1 MIRQIV
7 RTLALSAA
15 LIAPVIAA
23 DEPAATAASAP
34 APDKTFML
42 KTQDIKDTPITV
54 PKSDAVTMIVYV
66 MVGQQR
72 SHEALA
78 GVQRILADY
87 PKVQAMA
94 VVSGTNAAIDARR
107 LGELAGW
114 DRPVVADIEYKIAD
128 AGKARAWPTTLV
140 VGTDGKWVAH
150 IGGLTTTYIKDVRA
164 YLDFASGAID
174 EPTLKKRL
182 ASHDVVASSPQH
194 ITDRHLAVAQR
205 LIAQEQYAQALDELK
220 RAQEVG
226 PDDPRVKLAIGRIMV
241 MTGKPVDALKTLE
254 QIDVKTIAAWQIH
267 AVRGRALAAM
277 GEWDKARA
285 ELIESVK
292 QNPAPAECY
301 YDLGRAYQHVEDFK
315 NATEAFRAA
324 YESRRATEAPTA
336 TPPQP

>member
-7 RTLALSAA
+7 RTLALSAM
-15 LIAPVIAA
+15 LMTPVLAA
-23 DEPAATAASAP
+23 DKPAAPAA
-34 APDKTFML
+34 APDKDKVFML
-42 KTQDIKDTPITV
+42 KTQDIKDTPIIV
-54 PKSDAVTMIVYV
+54 PKSDAVTVIVYV

-78 GVQRILADY
+78 SVQRILADH

-94 VVSGTNAAIDARR
+94 VVSGTNANIDARR

-114 DRPVVADIEYKIAD
+114 DRPVVADPEYKISD
-128 AGKARAWPTTLV
+128 AGKARAWPTTLI
-140 VGTDGKWVAH
+140 VGSDGKWIAH

-174 EPTLKKRL
+174 EATMKQRL
-182 ASHDVVASSPQH
+182 ASHDVVAATPQH
-194 ITDRHLAVAQR
+194 ITDRHLAVAGR

-220 RAQEVG
+220 RAQEIG

-241 MTGKPVDALKTLE
+241 MTGQPAEALKTLE
-254 QIDVKTIAAWQIH
+254 QIKADNIAAWQIH

-301 YDLGRAYQHVEDFK
+301 YDLGRAYQHADDFK

-324 YESRRATEAPTA
+324 YESRRATEPTPA
-336 TPPQP
+336 TAPQP

>member
-1 MIRQIV
+1 MMRQIIH
-7 RTLALSAA
+7 TLALTAMLA
-15 LIAPVIAA
+15 VPVIAA
-23 DEPAATAASAP
+23 DDKPAAP
-34 APDKTFML
+34 APGDVKTFML

-54 PKSDAVTMIVYV
+54 PKSDAVTVIVYV

-78 GVQRILADY
+78 NVQRILAER

-94 VVSGTNAAIDARR
+94 VVSGTNATIDARR
-107 LGELAGW
+107 LGELAAW
-114 DRPVVADIEYKIAD
+114 NRPVLADPDYKISD
-128 AGKARAWPTTLV
+128 AGKARAWPTTLI
-140 VGTDGKWVAH
+140 VGSDGKWVAH
-150 IGGLTTTYIKDVRA
+150 IGGLTTTYIKDVNA

-182 ASHDVVASSPQH
+182 ASHDVVAATPQH

-205 LIAQEQYAQALDELK
+205 LIAQGLYTQALDELK
-220 RAQEVG
+220 RAQEIQ

-241 MTGKPVDALKTLE
+241 MTGKPADALQTLD
-254 QIDVKTIAAWQIH
+254 QIKADNIAAWQIH

-277 GEWDKARA
+277 GEWDKART
-285 ELIESVK
+285 ELVESVK

-301 YDLGRAYQHVEDFK
+301 YDLGRAYQHDGKFEK
-315 NATEAFRAA
+315 ATEAFRAA